1 MSAVVRIAP
10 APESADKPRPS
21 DLTSSTPSYTLFCG
35 TESADVLSLSI
46 SGSDFGTTTATPAR
60 VATTSN
66 PLNLKDNHG
75 GGGLGVE
82 WILIHPNEKWLYAFI
97 SFWDLAPCELVTFE
111 NVDQQSVSGGLRE
124 VSMLLLRT
132 PSATRLLVITS
143 PLCECLHEQVSRT
156 STEGYQGAHAVF
168 LPATIAVACY
178 HSGTVALFA
187 VGTDGGPA
195 TLICNVAC
203 PGPKGVPRSVPK
215 APFKDPG
222 FSASHA
228 HGFEFDA
235 DHTMLLVADAGMGT
249 VVAYKLSPHPGSTG
263 ALTID
268 APPVSSPVARP
279 RHIFGP
285 PSQEALAESVGH
297 RPRHLAFASA
307 RCDVLLV
314 VQECSNA
321 ISAHR
326 YDRSAGTLAP
336 AHAVVGANAFGPS
349 GLCCGVARAFAS
361 CTPLVPGVLPVVCFG
376 IAAAA
381 EIAVHAKSG
390 CVVVSNRN
398 FVIGR
403 GESGPAPQQRP
414 GSLRVY
420 APIRG
425 VDGLLTD
432 LTPVQDVQVG
442 ANPRHVVF
450 VRSRDKGAA
459 AAGAD
464 AGRSGS
470 EVLLVGVTGGV
481 EVFDVSDEGV
491 LSFRSRTS
499 FASFEKDVNC
509 VAVAGLKL

>member
-1 MSAVVRIAP
+1 MSSVVRIAP
-10 APESADKPRPS
+10 APGSPDEPRPS
-21 DLTSSTPSYTLFCG
+21 GLTSITPSYTLFCG
-35 TESADVLSLSI
+35 TESADVLSLPI
-46 SGSDFGTTTATPAR
+46 PGADLGATTITPAR
-60 VATTSN
+60 VATTTN
-66 PLNLKDNHG
+66 PLNLKDNNG

-82 WILIHPNEKWLYAFI
+82 WILLHPNEKWLYAFI
-97 SFWDLAPCELVTFE
+97 SFWDHAPCELVTFS
-111 NVDQQSVSGGLRE
+111 VDRSVKGQLRE
-124 VSMLLLRT
+124 
-132 PSATRLLVITS
+132 A
-143 PLCECLHEQVSRT
+143 SRT
-156 STEGYQGAHAVF
+156 SAKGYQGAHAIF

-187 VGTDGGPA
+187 IGADGGPA
-195 TLICNVAC
+195 ALICNVAC
-203 PGPKGVPRSVPK
+203 PGPNGVPRSVPE
-215 APFKDPG
+215 APFKEPG

-228 HGFEFDA
+228 HGFEFDVERR
-235 DHTMLLVADAGMGT
+235 TLLVADAGMGT
-249 VVAYKLSPHPGSTG
+249 ILAYKLSQHPGNTG

-268 APPVSSPVARP
+268 APPISSPVARP

-326 YDRSAGTLAP
+326 YDRLAGIVAP
-336 AHAVVGANAFGPS
+336 AHMVVGSNAFGPS
-349 GLCCGVARAFAS
+349 SLCCGLARAFAS

-390 CVVVSNRN
+390 CVVVSNRS

-420 APIRG
+420 APTHSADG
-425 VDGLLTD
+425 VLTN
-432 LTPVQDVQVG
+432 LTPVQDVGVG
-442 ANPRHVVF
+442 ANPRHVFF
-450 VRSRDKGAA
+450 VSGFGKATGAA
-459 AAGAD
+459 AASAK
-464 AGRSGS
+464 AGQSES
-470 EVLLVGVTGGV
+470 EVLLVGVAGAV
-481 EVFDVSDEGV
+481 EVFDVTDEGV
-491 LSFRSRTS
+491 LSFRSRIS
-499 FASFEKDVNC
+499 FTVEEDVNC
-509 VAVAGLKL
+509 VALLGLKELW